1 MKPRAY
7 RKLAIAMVVTVI
19 AASSL
24 AAGAFVLVQRAA
36 ASGAILGDTTVEPST
51 DADGVGLAEAFQ
63 ATATSSGTVNNLN
76 VYVDSSSTA
85 TTLVAGIYADSSGHP
100 GTLLT
105 QGSLSNPAE
114 GAWNAVTVPTISIT
128 SGTKYWLT
136 ILGAASGGQLAFRD
150 QCCGSGT
157 VSQTSSQSNLTS
169 LPATWSGGAT
179 WHDGPASINAGLP
192 PPPPPPP
199 SQVGQWSSVI
209 NLPLV
214 ALHTVLMSNG
224 NVLMMDGWQ
233 NPNQTQVFNPSTQA
247 STPANNG
254 FGLDLFCSA
263 HVDLADGRV
272 LVAGGDG
279 TATGGEV
286 GSPAATIFDP
296 ATNKWT
302 RVADMHMDR
311 WYPTATELGDGRV
324 LLISGEIN
332 ATTWADTPEI
342 YDPTANTWTLLS
354 NVDTSQVH
362 EPEYP
367 LSYLLPSGK
376 VFTIVPSVG
385 ESFTLDPIAQTWTQ
399 TGGATLFNGS
409 AAMYLPGKILYTGG
423 GTPLNSSTTP
433 ATTNAEIIDLTSG
446 TPAWQSVASMNYARY
461 TQTLTVLPDGNVLA
475 VGGSNVMDDTSDSYA
490 VLPAEEWNPTANTWT
505 TLASMSVPRMYHS
518 TALLMPDGRV
528 LVAGSGHDEN
538 VTGPGEYDAQFY
550 SPPYLFN
557 GTRPTITSAP
567 GSATYGTSITVQT
580 PDAASITNVSLVS
593 LGADTHT
600 IDMDQHFVPLAFT
613 TGSGSLNVT
622 LPSSANVAPPGNYML
637 FIVNGNGVPSVAS
650 MIHVSAAVDNVPP
663 TVSMTAPAD
672 GATVSGSAVTVS
684 ANASDNVAVSNVQFL
699 LDGNPLGSPVT
710 QAPYTMSWDSTTVAN
725 GSHTLSARATDTSGN
740 SATSTPVTVTVSN
753 SPPAG
758 AVVDATVTKNGKGP
772 VTATLSTSGSGDLIL
787 AFVGSDGIGKQTV
800 TVSGGGLTWTL
811 VKRTNTQG
819 GDSEI
824 WSAHATTQLSN
835 ATVTATQSVAGYDE
849 SLTVVAFSGAAGTGA
864 VGGGSGSSGAPT
876 ASLTTTKANSLVFGV
891 GNDFDNAI
899 ARTPASGQ
907 VLVQQWLDGSTGD
920 TYWVQRISAPV
931 AASGTLATIKD
942 TAPTSDSWNLSTVEI
957 LSS

>member
-1 MKPRAY
+1 
-7 RKLAIAMVVTVI
+7 
-19 AASSL
+19 
-24 AAGAFVLVQRAA
+24 
-36 ASGAILGDTTVEPST
+36 
-51 DADGVGLAEAFQ
+51 
-63 ATATSSGTVNNLN
+63 
-76 VYVDSSSTA
+76 
-85 TTLVAGIYADSSGHP
+85 
-100 GTLLT
+100 
-105 QGSLSNPAE
+105 
-114 GAWNAVTVPTISIT
+114 
-128 SGTKYWLT
+128 
-136 ILGAASGGQLAFRD
+136 
-150 QCCGSGT
+150 
-157 VSQTSSQSNLTS
+157 
-169 LPATWSGGAT
+169 
-179 WHDGPASINAGLP
+179 
-192 PPPPPPP
+192 
-199 SQVGQWSSVI
+199 
-209 NLPLV
+209 
-214 ALHTVLMSNG
+214 
-224 NVLMMDGWQ
+224 
-233 NPNQTQVFNPSTQA
+233 
-247 STPANNG
+247 
-254 FGLDLFCSA
+254 
-263 HVDLADGRV
+263 
-272 LVAGGDG
+272 
-279 TATGGEV
+279 
-286 GSPAATIFDP
+286 
-296 ATNKWT
+296 
-302 RVADMHMDR
+302 
-311 WYPTATELGDGRV
+311 
-324 LLISGEIN
+324 
-332 ATTWADTPEI
+332 
-342 YDPTANTWTLLS
+342 
-354 NVDTSQVH
+354 
-362 EPEYP
+362 
-367 LSYLLPSGK
+367 
-376 VFTIVPSVG
+376 
-385 ESFTLDPIAQTWTQ
+385 
-399 TGGATLFNGS
+399 
-409 AAMYLPGKILYTGG
+409 
-423 GTPLNSSTTP
+423 
-433 ATTNAEIIDLTSG
+433 
-446 TPAWQSVASMNYARY
+446 
-461 TQTLTVLPDGNVLA
+461 
-475 VGGSNVMDDTSDSYA
+475 
-490 VLPAEEWNPTANTWT
+490 
-505 TLASMSVPRMYHS
+505 
-518 TALLMPDGRV
+518 
-528 LVAGSGHDEN
+528 
-538 VTGPGEYDAQFY
+538 
-550 SPPYLFN
+550 
-557 GTRPTITSAP
+557 
-567 GSATYGTSITVQT
+567 
-580 PDAASITNVSLVS
+580 VSLVS

-942 TAPTSDSWNLSTVEI
+942 TARTSDSWNLSTVEI